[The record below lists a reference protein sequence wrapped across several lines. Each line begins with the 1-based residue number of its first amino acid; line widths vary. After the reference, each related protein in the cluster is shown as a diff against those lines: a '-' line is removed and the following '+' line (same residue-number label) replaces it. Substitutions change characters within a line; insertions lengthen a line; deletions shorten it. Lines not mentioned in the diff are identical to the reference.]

1 MLGEHRGHALM
12 HGLNAATD
20 PTVLTAEEQRRL
32 TAALVRMKLAD
43 EGEAL
48 RLTPLTGGISSLIV
62 RADTSRGT
70 FCVKQAL
77 AQLRV
82 AAEWKAPVERNLAEA
97 RYLALARRVLPG
109 SVPRLIAQDPKDAAF
124 AMELF
129 DERDHPNWKLQ
140 LRDGVI
146 QTDTARGVAKLLG
159 SIHRATADDA
169 QVARDFANDGWFRAL
184 RLDPYFGAAAA
195 KHPDCAPVLEQLIE
209 TTART
214 KRALVHGDASPKNV
228 LAGPRGPVLLD
239 AECAWFGDPAFDL
252 SFALTHLLLK
262 CVWKPAFSAGYL
274 DCFEQL
280 SDEYLQHVNWE
291 PSKDLEARAALCV
304 AGLLLARIDGKSP
317 AEYLTDEGDRA
328 RVRAFARKHL
338 LEPARTLA
346 GLRAAWQKEA

>member
-1 MLGEHRGHALM
+1 M
-12 HGLNAATD
+12 
-20 PTVLTAEEQRRL
+20 VLTADEQRNL
-32 TAALVRMKLAD
+32 TASLVRMKLAA
-43 EGEAL
+43 EGEVP

-70 FCVKQAL
+70 CCIKQAL

-97 RYLALARRVLPG
+97 RYLKLASGVSPG
-109 SVPRLIAQDPKDAAF
+109 AVPRLIAEDPEGAAF

-129 DERDHPNWKLQ
+129 DERVYPNWKAQ

-146 QTDTARGVAKLLG
+146 RPAVASGVARLMV
-159 SIHRATADDA
+159 SIHRATAGDA
-169 QVARDFANDGWFRAL
+169 KVARDFANDDWFRAL

-195 KHPDCAPVLEQLIE
+195 MHPDCAPVLERLIE
-209 TTART
+209 VTAST

-228 LAGPRGPVLLD
+228 LAGPDGPVLLD

-262 CVWKPAFSAGYL
+262 CIWKPAFSAGYL
-274 DCFEQL
+274 DCFDSL
-280 SDEYLQHVNWE
+280 SRDYLRSVNWE
-291 PSKDLEARAALCV
+291 PATDLEARAALCV

-317 AEYLTDEGDRA
+317 VEYLTDEGDRA
-328 RVRAFARKHL
+328 RVRAFARKFL
-338 LEPARTLA
+338 LQPAAALA
-346 GLRAAWQKEA
+346 PLREAWHKELCP